1 MSEEYIALGEKENKL
16 AVRIIII
23 IFGLLCIFTAG
34 WWIVFLLRYPDN
46 EKIFW
51 AGSIFLLLFGL
62 FQLYSGLGYARRY
75 VKRENNNISIRQ
87 SSLLPSR
94 RLSSADIK
102 KLEVRSY
109 DMVLHLNDSS
119 RIRIKLGLRYPDLG
133 QKVRDFIIEFAE
145 INNIEIFYKND
156 AL

>member
-1 MSEEYIALGEKENKL
+1 MSEEYIPLGEKENKL

-87 SSLLPSR
+87 SSLLPAR
-94 RLSSADIK
+94 RLSSEDIK

-133 QKVRDFIIEFAE
+133 QKVRDFIIEYAE

>member
-1 MSEEYIALGEKENKL
+1 MSEQYISLGERENKL
-16 AVRIIII
+16 AVRIMII

-34 WWIVFLLRYPDN
+34 WWTVFLLRYPDN

-62 FQLYSGLGYARRY
+62 YQLYSGLGYARRY
-75 VKRENNNISIRQ
+75 VKRENSNITIRQ
-87 SSLLPSR
+87 SSFLPARKLGSEQ
-94 RLSSADIK
+94 IK
-102 KLEVRSY
+102 QLEIRSY
-109 DMVLHLNDSS
+109 DMVLHLNDLS

-133 QKVRDFIIEFAE
+133 QKVRDFIIEYAE
-145 INNIEIFYKND
+145 DNNIEIFYKND